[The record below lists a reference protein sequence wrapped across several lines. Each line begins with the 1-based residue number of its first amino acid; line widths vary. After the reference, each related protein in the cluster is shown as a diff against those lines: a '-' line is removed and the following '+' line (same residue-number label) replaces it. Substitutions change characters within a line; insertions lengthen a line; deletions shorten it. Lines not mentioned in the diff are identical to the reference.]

1 MSKDQRHYFKEL
13 RLQQFRALVAL
24 SRFSTFAAAATA
36 LRLSRTSVWQQIR
49 ALEKEFNCA
58 LVRTRGHRVELTNE
72 GRRLVELA
80 SPLVEG
86 FDSLQLAFDASR
98 GELTPSLVVATTP
111 TCLAYELRDAISQVR
126 GLFPKARL
134 TFLDRNSPAA
144 IELLEQ
150 GEADVAIA
158 ARLEEHPKK
167 PSLEYFPFTIYD
179 FTLICPLG
187 HPLTRKRAL
196 TLADIAAHPLILP
209 GKAANCRPR
218 IEERFSRAGL
228 FQQLNI
234 ALECS
239 FPVALFEYVSSGL
252 GVALTPLSPRLWR
265 GLTSPA
271 TLKGPDVVLRNAA
284 GLFGNEPVYY
294 IRRSGGFETPFAAK
308 FRELVLGQPAA
319 KATG

>member
-1 MSKDQRHYFKEL
+1 MSQAQRHYFKEL

-24 SRFSTFAAAATA
+24 ARFSTFAAAAAA

-58 LVRTRGHRVELTNE
+58 LLRTRGHRAELTSE

-86 FDSLQLAFDASR
+86 FDSVQSAFDAGR

-111 TCLAYELRDAISQVR
+111 TCLAYELRTAISRVR
-126 GLFPKARL
+126 QLFPTARL

-158 ARLEEHPKK
+158 ARLDEHPKQ
-167 PSLEYFPFTIYD
+167 PALEYFPFTTYH

-187 HPLTRKRAL
+187 HPLTRQRTL
-196 TLADIAAHPLILP
+196 TLADLAAHPLILP

-218 IEERFSRAGL
+218 IEERFNRAGL

-252 GVALTPLSPRLWR
+252 GVALTPLSPRLWL
-265 GLTSPA
+265 GLKSPA
-271 TLKGPDVVLRNAA
+271 TLKGPDVVLRNATD
-284 GLFGNEPVYY
+284 LFGSEPVYY
-294 IRRSGGFETPFAAK
+294 IRRRGGFETPFAAK
-308 FRELVLGQPAA
+308 FRELVLSQLAPRTS
-319 KATG
+319 K